1 MALNVLIN
9 ELVGLIPVVGSAF
22 AFWFQANTR
31 NYEMI
36 RGHIDTPGRST
47 KGDKIFVSVILGLVV
62 LVILGGFLGTFL
74 MLHELA
80 KLIAGG

>member
-1 MALNVLIN
+1 ML
-9 ELVGLIPVVGSAF
+9 S
-22 AFWFQANTR
+22 
-31 NYEMI
+31 
-36 RGHIDTPGRST
+36 

-62 LVILGGFLGTFL
+62 LVILAGFLGTFL